1 MDPYIGEIRIF
12 AGNFAPVDWFLC
24 NGQSLPVQ
32 EYAAL
37 FAVLGTQYGGDGVN
51 TFMLPNLQGKVP
63 IGMGSGPSLSPRQL
77 GQSGGAASV
86 TLTLPQLVNHDH
98 GVNCQG
104 ALTQSVADSSSVWAN
119 GAGGGR
125 GAAQLY
131 GSSALD
137 TAMNEATVKVAGGNR
152 PHNNQQPSLTVNF
165 IICYNGIYPPKPS

>member
-12 AGNFAPVDWFLC
+12 AGIFAPVDWYLC
-24 NGQSLPVQ
+24 NGQSLAVQ

-37 FAVLGTQYGGDGVN
+37 FSVIGTQYGGDGVK
-51 TFMLPNLQGKVP
+51 TFMLPNLQGMVP
-63 IGMGSGPSLSPRQL
+63 IGMGSGPNLSPRQL

-86 TLTLPQLVNHDH
+86 TLTLSQLASHNH
-98 GVNCQG
+98 GVNCQA

-119 GAGGGR
+119 GAGSGR

-131 GSSALD
+131 ASSALD
-137 TAMNEATVKVAGGNR
+137 TTMNEATVKVAGGNL
-152 PHNNQQPSLTVNF
+152 PHNNLQPSLSVNF